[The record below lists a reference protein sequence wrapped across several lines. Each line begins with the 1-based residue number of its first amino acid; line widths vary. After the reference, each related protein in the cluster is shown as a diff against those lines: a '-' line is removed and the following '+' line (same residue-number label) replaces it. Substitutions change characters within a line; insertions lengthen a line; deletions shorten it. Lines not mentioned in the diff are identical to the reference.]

1 MKIEKKEYIPYSTL
15 SSPPPKRNQID
26 EASEDIE
33 FTVKVSMIEIYME
46 RIRDLLDPRKINL
59 QVHENREKGVYIDDV
74 TETYVTESVE
84 VEQIMKLGNENR
96 SIGVTDMNK
105 QSSRSHS
112 CFIMTITQNNAVNF
126 QWKTGKLY
134 LVDLAGSEKISKT
147 GATGQTL
154 DEAKKIN
161 KSLSSLGLVINS
173 LTDGKSTHVPY
184 RDSKLTRILQES
196 LGGNSK
202 TCLIITCSPSMFNEA
217 ETIST
222 LRFGQRAKK
231 IKNKPKINKELSI
244 AELKHLL
251 EEAEQQIE
259 KKEKRIKVL
268 ERLIQSMGGIVPEEK
283 DDFIQRRSTKE
294 EKYSPS
300 PKRSKSEK
308 DDELEANAKIDILE
322 KLEGFSSEDE
332 ELDSEEEA
340 VLEQIKEEQED
351 DDSNFDTENS
361 EKLANKSQINNGKQS
376 DIEALSDTLAI
387 FEENI
392 TETKDAETM
401 TEQVSTVSVKTNTNA
416 ILLVNTGTSIH
427 YDYSTTDTMTEVKEI
442 NEIEI
447 QTEEYEFIPR
457 TSVVEK
463 QLTPFKT
470 DTLEDEE
477 INEEMFDRI
486 EQLEKEYLDI
496 DVQTSAEFIQKEDL
510 DKIYKKHLLEINQ
523 KDELIQSE
531 KLKVLCILILKWL
544 VMYHILDAGNNRR
557 AKEIPS
563 P

>member
-1 MKIEKKEYIPYSTL
+1 
-15 SSPPPKRNQID
+15 
-26 EASEDIE
+26 
-33 FTVKVSMIEIYME
+33 
-46 RIRDLLDPRKINL
+46 
-59 QVHENREKGVYIDDV
+59 
-74 TETYVTESVE
+74 
-84 VEQIMKLGNENR
+84 
-96 SIGVTDMNK
+96 
-105 QSSRSHS
+105 
-112 CFIMTITQNNAVNF
+112 
-126 QWKTGKLY
+126 
-134 LVDLAGSEKISKT
+134 
-147 GATGQTL
+147 
-154 DEAKKIN
+154 
-161 KSLSSLGLVINS
+161 
-173 LTDGKSTHVPY
+173 
-184 RDSKLTRILQES
+184 
-196 LGGNSK
+196 
-202 TCLIITCSPSMFNEA
+202 MFNEA

>member
-1 MKIEKKEYIPYSTL
+1 M
-15 SSPPPKRNQID
+15 
-26 EASEDIE
+26 
-33 FTVKVSMIEIYME
+33 
-46 RIRDLLDPRKINL
+46 
-59 QVHENREKGVYIDDV
+59 
-74 TETYVTESVE
+74 
-84 VEQIMKLGNENR
+84 
-96 SIGVTDMNK
+96 
-105 QSSRSHS
+105 
-112 CFIMTITQNNAVNF
+112 
-126 QWKTGKLY
+126 
-134 LVDLAGSEKISKT
+134 
-147 GATGQTL
+147 
-154 DEAKKIN
+154 
-161 KSLSSLGLVINS
+161 SSLGLVINS